1 MNTRTSGTMT
11 KEDLEMMERQQH
23 FEGEGG
29 TDINFKPRLNMDGF
43 EFSDDDDMVHA
54 GTKDLEG
61 DHHKSA
67 PRVMISEDA

>member
-11 KEDLEMMERQQH
+11 REDLEMMERQQR

-43 EFSDDDDMVHA
+43 DFSDDDDMVHT

-67 PRVMISEDA
+67 PRTGS